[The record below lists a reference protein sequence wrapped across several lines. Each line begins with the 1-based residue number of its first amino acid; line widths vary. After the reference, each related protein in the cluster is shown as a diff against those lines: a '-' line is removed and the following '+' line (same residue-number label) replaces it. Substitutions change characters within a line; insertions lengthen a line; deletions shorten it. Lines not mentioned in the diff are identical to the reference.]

1 MHGEPRNLRRVES
14 QLATG
19 TGRML
24 FRRAWL
30 PEQPERVL
38 LVVHGFAEH
47 SGRYEHFG
55 AWFAARG
62 CAVHA
67 YDHQGHGR
75 SEGVRGHVRRFGDFL
90 DDLDAMLA
98 AVRAEHPGLR
108 PQLVGHS
115 MGGLIVAASLCE
127 RAPDVAGAVTS
138 GAALAISDDLSRGR
152 ILAAR
157 ALRRV
162 APRLALASGLDPEGL
177 SKDPEVVRAYVED
190 PLVFRRMTTSLAV
203 ELMGAIERTAGSAD
217 RVSVPLLMLHG
228 EADPICPVA
237 GTQGFFERLVVEPRR
252 IQTYPG
258 LRHEIFNEPEHAR
271 VFEDVL
277 AWIQARAR

>member
-1 MHGEPRNLRRVES
+1 MHGEPRSLRRVES
-14 QLATG
+14 QLATA
-19 TGRML
+19 TGRTL

-217 RVSVPLLMLHG
+217 RVRAPLLMLHG
-228 EADPICPVA
+228 EEDPICPVA
-237 GTQGFFERLVVEPRR
+237 GTRRFFERLVVEPRR

-277 AWIQARAR
+277 AWVQARAR

>member
-1 MHGEPRNLRRVES
+1 MPGQSRSLRRVES
-14 QLATG
+14 QLVTPG
-19 TGRML
+19 GRTL

-30 PEQPERVL
+30 PEQAERAL

-55 AWFAARG
+55 AWFAKRG

-75 SEGVRGHVRRFGDFL
+75 SQGVRGHVRRFGDFL
-90 DDLDAMLA
+90 DDLDSMLA

-108 PQLVGHS
+108 LQLVGHS

-127 RAPDVAGAVTS
+127 RAPDVACAVTS
-138 GAALAISDDLSRGR
+138 GAALAVSDALSRGR
-152 ILAAR
+152 IVAAR
-157 ALRRV
+157 VLGRV
-162 APRLALASGLDPEGL
+162 APRLALAAGLDPEGL
-177 SKDPEVVRAYVED
+177 SNDPEVVRAYVED
-190 PLVFRRMTTSLAV
+190 PLVFRRMTTSLAS
-203 ELMGAIERTAGSAD
+203 ELMGAIERTAVAAD
-217 RVSVPLLMLHG
+217 RVRVPLLMLHG

-237 GTQGFFERLVVEPRR
+237 GTRSFFEGLVVEPRR
-252 IQTYPG
+252 IQIYPG
-258 LRHEIFNEPEHAR
+258 LRHEIFNEPEQAR

-277 AWIQARAR
+277 AWANASAR